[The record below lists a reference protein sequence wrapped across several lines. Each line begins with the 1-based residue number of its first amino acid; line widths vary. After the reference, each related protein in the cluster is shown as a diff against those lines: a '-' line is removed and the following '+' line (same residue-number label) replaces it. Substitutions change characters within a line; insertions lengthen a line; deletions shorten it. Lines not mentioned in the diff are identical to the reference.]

1 MYDNDYFKEVMG
13 KQYKEDDLFETDNRN
28 NHNYIVITP
37 ENNYNTI
44 QVNSNNKEDDKINIG
59 KDISK
64 NKREETVMRSEN
76 NDNKNTIKQ
85 AEDKNVE
92 DAIKKA
98 ENKNVEDTIKKAEEK
113 IEKPIKMVENK
124 VKDVEH
130 EVTRVSANI
139 KSDFDKLYPEIYKII
154 NPMIEVAIN
163 RNKDKG
169 ITNDTL
175 EKIANGIYYAIEGY
189 EGNNCVLV
197 SKNEGSSILYDLIKI
212 LLLDKVANK
221 INYNANDNTNN
232 NKNDSKELANNKR
245 NDENKNISVN
255 NLNTINKNEVAN
267 NSSEKIEGNK
277 SINVSNLNTIN
288 KSGIANNLNEQ
299 VNDNKTIAVS
309 NPNVL
314 HTDKAI
320 NQQSNVSNVPKV
332 SYFDIPYPEDA

>member
-221 INYNANDNTNN
+221 INYNAND
-232 NKNDSKELANNKR
+232 SKELANNKR

-255 NLNTINKNEVAN
+255 NLNTINENEVAN
-267 NSSEKIEGNK
+267 NSSEKIEENK
-277 SINVSNLNTIN
+277 SINVNNLNTIN